1 MSLPSQ
7 PIWDIDIAG
16 AIGTFTYQF
25 TFTSQTRCISLIGN
39 NGAGKST
46 LLKLVA
52 GLHTPQRGHIK
63 VQDKTLFCT
72 ENHINLSPQSRA
84 SGYIP
89 QGPSLFPHLT
99 VQENLAFVLQAQ
111 GKAQNAMSLVFT
123 HLESVGLRHLSQRYP
138 SQLSGGEHQRV
149 AIARA
154 LFHRP
159 NQLLFDEPLSALDVE
174 NRHASRSVI
183 AKALQTHNQPALI
196 ATHDDRDAL
205 TMTSESLLLQDGRVV
220 TQLSHNNI
228 QESNHDFICEFFSN
242 SQNEET
248 LDDNTIRNNSED
260 NAAMHL

>member
-1 MSLPSQ
+1 MSSSNQ
-7 PIWDIDIAG
+7 PIWDIDIEG
-16 AIGTFTYQF
+16 SIGTFMYQF

-63 VQDKTLFCT
+63 VQDKTLFCI
-72 ENHINLSPQSRA
+72 EKNINLSPQLRS

-99 VQENLAFVLQAQ
+99 VQENLAFVLEARR
-111 GKAQNAMSLVFT
+111 KTQNAMNHVST
-123 HLESVGLRHLSQRYP
+123 HLESIGLGHLSQRYP

-154 LFHRP
+154 LFQRP
-159 NQLLFDEPLSALDVE
+159 GQLLFDEPLSALDVE

-183 AKALQTHNQPALI
+183 ARALQTHNQPALV

-205 TMTSESLLLQDGRVV
+205 TMTSESLLVQDGRVV

-228 QESNHDFICEFFSN
+228 QESNHDFISEFFRIPKVRK
-242 SQNEET
+242 T
-248 LDDNTIRNNSED
+248 
-260 NAAMHL
+260 

>member
-1 MSLPSQ
+1 MNFSSQIFKQPEFSCCFTPGHGLHWTRNSSQFGAPRMSLPSQ

-99 VQENLAFVLQAQ
+99 VQENW
-111 GKAQNAMSLVFT
+111 
-123 HLESVGLRHLSQRYP
+123 LSSYKLKEKPKTR
-138 SQLSGGEHQRV
+138 
-149 AIARA
+149 
-154 LFHRP
+154 
-159 NQLLFDEPLSALDVE
+159 
-174 NRHASRSVI
+174 
-183 AKALQTHNQPALI
+183 
-196 ATHDDRDAL
+196 
-205 TMTSESLLLQDGRVV
+205 
-220 TQLSHNNI
+220 
-228 QESNHDFICEFFSN
+228 
-242 SQNEET
+242 
-248 LDDNTIRNNSED
+248 
-260 NAAMHL
+260 

>member
-1 MSLPSQ
+1 
-7 PIWDIDIAG
+7 
-16 AIGTFTYQF
+16 
-25 TFTSQTRCISLIGN
+25 
-39 NGAGKST
+39 
-46 LLKLVA
+46 
-52 GLHTPQRGHIK
+52 
-63 VQDKTLFCT
+63 
-72 ENHINLSPQSRA
+72 
-84 SGYIP
+84 
-89 QGPSLFPHLT
+89 
-99 VQENLAFVLQAQ
+99 
-111 GKAQNAMSLVFT
+111 MSLVFT

-260 NAAMHL
+260 NAAMHLLRTGSKDELVSEESLLRSRFRNSHRSWTPTVNLSA

>member
-46 LLKLVA
+46 LSSWSLSFIRTK
-52 GLHTPQRGHIK
+52 RHIK

-228 QESNHDFICEFFSN
+228 QESNHDFICEFFR
-242 SQNEET
+242 
-248 LDDNTIRNNSED
+248 IPKMRKP
-260 NAAMHL
+260 